1 MSHHKDTYWV
11 FSMNW
16 FESYKKSP
24 IKESIYYHKVMWPFE
39 FSRSKQWQFS
49 QRMVS
54 LSKELAHFKKHG
66 AVIFWE
72 LTPSVV
78 LTPSA
83 VPSLWAWYHHSQ
95 RGTITPSVVPSLP
108 AWYHHSQRGS
118 TTLGVR
124 SNLFPLKEEWVPV
137 LWEMVSF
144 GECLIY
150 RNRQGNCR
158 WASLLTSSPV
168 YQILAIQQKLTLRRL
183 PKYTK
188 GTI

>member
-1 MSHHKDTYWV
+1 MSHHKDTYWA

-16 FESYKKSP
+16 FELYKKSP
-24 IKESIYYHKVMWPFE
+24 IKESIYFHKVMRPFE
-39 FSRSKQWQFS
+39 FSRSKQWQFA

-72 LTPSVV
+72 LWPHSEHRCVSLRARYRHSERGSV
-78 LTPSA
+78 TPSA
-83 VPSLWAWYHHSQ
+83 
-95 RGTITPSVVPSLP
+95 
-108 AWYHHSQRGS
+108 
-118 TTLGVR
+118 LGVR

-137 LWEMVSF
+137 LWEMASF
-144 GECLIY
+144 VECLIY
-150 RNRQGNCR
+150 RNRKGNCR

>member
-72 LTPSVV
+72 LWPHSEHRCVSLRARYRHSERSSVTIKKV
-78 LTPSA
+78 RTSLRARYCHSERGPVTPSA
-83 VPSLWAWYHHSQ
+83 VQSLRPRSEWGPTYFRWKRNECRFSEKWSVLANVWFIETE
-95 RGTITPSVVPSLP
+95 RGTAVEPLCWHPVP
-108 AWYHHSQRGS
+108 
-118 TTLGVR
+118 
-124 SNLFPLKEEWVPV
+124 F
-137 LWEMVSF
+137 
-144 GECLIY
+144 I
-150 RNRQGNCR
+150 
-158 WASLLTSSPV
+158 
-168 YQILAIQQKLTLRRL
+168 
-183 PKYTK
+183 KY
-188 GTI
+188 